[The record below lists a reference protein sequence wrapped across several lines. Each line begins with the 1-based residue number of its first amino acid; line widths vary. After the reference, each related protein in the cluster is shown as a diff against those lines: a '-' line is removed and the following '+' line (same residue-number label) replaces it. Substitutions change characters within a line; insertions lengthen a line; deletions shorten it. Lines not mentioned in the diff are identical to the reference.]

1 MADPD
6 SDYEDFPATVKFVKD
21 YIANHAKPKE
31 PWKLK
36 KTVPYNVMLI
46 SGHLET
52 VGQIIDFM
60 VGRVPEYYV
69 EQYHQQPVDLL
80 LEK

>member
-31 PWKLK
+31 P
-36 KTVPYNVMLI
+36 
-46 SGHLET
+46 
-52 VGQIIDFM
+52 
-60 VGRVPEYYV
+60 
-69 EQYHQQPVDLL
+69 
-80 LEK
+80 